1 MSNAISTADMKTK
14 LVFANGDTDDIVKV
28 ELETIKE
35 SSSQTKHFAKQFSQD
50 RAGMKAIFDY
60 VKNGIKYKEDPSG
73 IQWVKTPAR
82 LYHDKVGDC
91 KSFTIF
97 IASILYN
104 LGLDYKI
111 RFASYDRDKIVSHV
125 YPIAIMPDGT
135 EIIIDAVW
143 GTFDSEKNYTF
154 KKDYTMTQIFKLSGV
169 GCNGDSIG
177 KNGEL
182 RRKIRKWWDGKTIN
196 QVAVLCL
203 YNFYPNPVKTD
214 SPTYKK
220 IAKAKKLTQ
229 FLIEESPLK
238 RLNSLDEIKVGI
250 KNKLGKYPEE
260 IFAELLPEPAQIQVP
275 VHDPNG
281 ATGRRGMNGTQNIG
295 LVVATIAAITAAVG
309 LAWEIIKYILEK
321 NSGVDFQKS
330 DAIPNLDEMQQDT
343 VFLSQQETAAAREN
357 GYKAPSGALTDTSKN
372 DDSENDKMMMYLG
385 LAVVGYVVLSK

>member
-82 LYHDKVGDC
+82 LFHDKVGDC

-111 RFASYDRDKIVSHV
+111 RFASYDSDKIVSHV

-135 EIIIDAVW
+135 ETIIDAVW
-143 GTFDSEKNYTF
+143 GTFDSEKRYTF
-154 KKDYTMTQIFKLSGV
+154 KKDYTMTQIYKLSGV
-169 GCNGDSIG
+169 GCTEPTAIG
-177 KNGEL
+177 N
-182 RRKIRKWWDGKTIN
+182 IRTWFQNKTIN
-196 QVAVLCL
+196 KVAILCL

-214 SPTYKK
+214 SPTYRK
-220 IAKAKKLTQ
+220 IAKAKKLTN
-229 FLIEESPLK
+229 FLINQSPLK
-238 RLNSLDEIKVGI
+238 RLNSIEEIRNGI
-250 KNKLGKYPEE
+250 KAKIGKYPED
-260 IFAELLPEPAQIQVP
+260 IFKDLIPQPVVAPVTQAQIDAGQT
-275 VHDPNG
+275 G
-281 ATGRRGMNGTQNIG
+281 GRRGMNGTNIG
-295 LVVATIAAITAAVG
+295 LVVATIATITAAVG
-309 LAWEIIKYILEK
+309 LAWEIIKYFLEK

-330 DAIPNLDEMQQDT
+330 DAIPNEEELQNDT
-343 VFLSQQETAAAREN
+343 VFLTQKEKDFALTNSYQ
-357 GYKAPSGALTDTSKN
+357 APSGAITDTN
-372 DDSENDKMMMYLG
+372 DSGNDNNMLMYLG
-385 LAVVGYVVLSK
+385 LAVVGYKVLSK

>member
-1 MSNAISTADMKTK
+1 MKSK

-35 SSSQTKHFAKQFSQD
+35 SSGQTRNFAKQFTAD
-50 RAGMKAIFDY
+50 REGMRAIFDY

-82 LYHDKVGDC
+82 LYADKVGDC

-111 RFASYDRDKIVSHV
+111 RFVSYDRDKIVSHV

-135 EIIIDAVW
+135 ETIIDAVW
-143 GTFDSEKNYTF
+143 GTFDSEKRYTF

-169 GCNGDSIG
+169 GYADSSVGRNKAG
-177 KNGEL
+177 K
-182 RRKIRKWWDGKTIN
+182 KWDNMTIN
-196 QVAVLCL
+196 NVAVLCL
-203 YNFYPNPVKTD
+203 YNFYPKAVKVD

-220 IAKAKKLTQ
+220 IAKAKKLTE
-229 FLIEESPLK
+229 FLIEKSPLR
-238 RLNSLDEIKVGI
+238 RLNTIDEIKVGI

-281 ATGRRGMNGTQNIG
+281 ATGRRGMNGTPNIG
-295 LVVATIAAITAAVG
+295 VVAATIAAIVGAVG
-309 LAWEIIKYILEK
+309 LAWEIIKYLLERK
-321 NSGVDFQKS
+321 SGVDFQKS
-330 DAIPNLDEMQQDT
+330 DAIPNLAEMQQDT

-357 GYKAPSGALTDTSKN
+357 GYKAPSGALTDTNTN